1 MDLSDLQTNLLLSHD
16 RVRNYASDA
25 IAMYDEFMSHML
37 PFIVREFSKIEVMD
51 GSTRYLVKF
60 GNITVHKPMVPDVS
74 HMQKTMKVMT
84 NDPLYPKEARARGL
98 TYSCHV
104 QVDIEYQIFEDDIE
118 IQKTT
123 YREVPLFFMPVML
136 RSAYCH
142 LSNLRNLQAL
152 QECEYDQGGYFIIR
166 GNPKVIQPQ
175 KVQRINIHIVRT
187 GKGDLPIDAEIRS
200 LRADEKFRSTSTL
213 YIHYGG
219 SPAIFKVDIPFLAPG
234 IPMLAVFRA
243 LGFHTKDDIE
253 DFLWDD
259 PNDSRRRMVA
269 AMYEDPLLTMPLD
282 EVFTFMGHGMYNE
295 HDLTPEKCRN
305 QVLQQ
310 IKGELLPHVGFDD
323 EPKTKFKKAVYLR
336 IIMLHMLDVY
346 LGRAEPD
353 DRDFE
358 GTWAFRPLGLW
369 ASNKMCIQLFQCV
382 AVALLLRFLFILDD

>member
-1 MDLSDLQTNLLLSHD
+1 
-16 RVRNYASDA
+16 
-25 IAMYDEFMSHML
+25 
-37 PFIVREFSKIEVMD
+37 
-51 GSTRYLVKF
+51 
-60 GNITVHKPMVPDVS
+60 
-74 HMQKTMKVMT
+74 
-84 NDPLYPKEARARGL
+84 
-98 TYSCHV
+98 
-104 QVDIEYQIFEDDIE
+104 
-118 IQKTT
+118 
-123 YREVPLFFMPVML
+123 MPVML
-136 RSAYCH
+136 RSSYCH

-187 GKGDLPIDAEIRS
+187 GKGELPIDAEIRS

-213 YIHYGG
+213 YIHYAG

-234 IPMLAVFRA
+234 LPILAVFRA

-259 PNDSRRRMVA
+259 PSDCRRRLVA
-269 AMYEDPLLTMPLD
+269 AMYDDPILTMPLD
-282 EVFTFMGHGMYNE
+282 DVFTLMGHGMYNE

-323 EPKTKFKKAVYLR
+323 EPETKFKKAVYLR

-358 GTWAFRPLGLW
+358 GPFLI
-369 ASNKMCIQLFQCV
+369 NC
-382 AVALLLRFLFILDD
+382 LRRA

>member
-1 MDLSDLQTNLLLSHD
+1 
-16 RVRNYASDA
+16 
-25 IAMYDEFMSHML
+25 
-37 PFIVREFSKIEVMD
+37 
-51 GSTRYLVKF
+51 
-60 GNITVHKPMVPDVS
+60 
-74 HMQKTMKVMT
+74 
-84 NDPLYPKEARARGL
+84 
-98 TYSCHV
+98 
-104 QVDIEYQIFEDDIE
+104 
-118 IQKTT
+118 
-123 YREVPLFFMPVML
+123 
-136 RSAYCH
+136 
-142 LSNLRNLQAL
+142 
-152 QECEYDQGGYFIIR
+152 
-166 GNPKVIQPQ
+166 
-175 KVQRINIHIVRT
+175 
-187 GKGDLPIDAEIRS
+187 
-200 LRADEKFRSTSTL
+200 
-213 YIHYGG
+213 
-219 SPAIFKVDIPFLAPG
+219 
-234 IPMLAVFRA
+234 MLAVFRA

-358 GTWAFRPLGLW
+358 GTWAYGLM
-369 ASNKMCIQLFQCV
+369 APNKMCIQLFQCV
-382 AVALLLRFLFILDD
+382 AVALLLRFLYILDD